1 MILCSASGSTSV
13 EFAVRRPHTLRAY
26 SVTAHWKP

>member
-1 MILCSASGSTSV
+1 MILCGASGSTSV
-13 EFAVRRPHTLRAY
+13 EFAPASPQTLRAN